1 MGDSWEDDDFTPV
14 VPQAVVLPT
23 KTSWDDEDLVGR
35 PLPLKCC
42 PLVYSC
48 ALRRFSSKVWLVK

>member
-48 ALRRFSSKVWLVK
+48 AL